1 MIDQIPEPAKERLLY
16 LMMILDQ
23 AGKNCIK
30 SGEIELKTGWS
41 SNTIRKDISY
51 LDGDF
56 GSPQGYNAEPLKQAI
71 RSVLGLNQKRT
82 FCVVGLGRLG
92 SAYLNF
98 DAYTEE
104 GFELA
109 AGFDSSVNRV
119 EILKSPVPLFPAYKM
134 PEVISRFNIE
144 MALLCVPSEAAQQT
158 AEKLAAAG
166 IKAIVNFAPVVL
178 DVSPDIFVKNVYV
191 VNDLRSLAIK
201 MPKDVEGEKKRSSN
215 DANERE

>member
-1 MIDQIPEPAKERLLY
+1 MDQIPEPAKERLLY
-16 LMMILDQ
+16 LMRILDY
-23 AGKNCIK
+23 AGKSLIT

-51 LDGDF
+51 LEGDF
-56 GSPQGYNAEPLKQAI
+56 GSPQGYDTKILQETI
-71 RSVLGLNQKRT
+71 RSTLGLNQKRN

-98 DAYTEE
+98 DGYQKE

-119 EILKSPVPLFPAYKM
+119 EILKSPVPLFPVYKM
-134 PEVISRFNIE
+134 AEVISRFHIE
-144 MALLCVPSEAAQQT
+144 MALLCVPEDSAQQS
-158 AEKLAAAG
+158 AEKLAASG

-178 DVSPDIFVKNVYV
+178 DLGPEIFVKNVYV
-191 VNDLRSLAIK
+191 VNELRALAVK
-201 MPKDVEGEKKRSSN
+201 MHPEDSITAKD
-215 DANERE
+215 

>member
-1 MIDQIPEPAKERLLY
+1 MEQLPEPAKERLLH
-16 LMMILDQ
+16 LMRVLDH
-23 AGKNCIK
+23 AGANPMK
-30 SGEIELKTGWS
+30 SGELEQKTGWS

-56 GSPQGYNAEPLKQAI
+56 GSSSGYDAESLKLAI
-71 RSVLGLNQKRT
+71 RSALGLNQKRT
-82 FCVVGLGRLG
+82 FCIVGLGRLG

-98 DAYTEE
+98 DGYSEE

-144 MALLCVPSEAAQQT
+144 MALLCVPGAAAQQS

-178 DVSPDIFVKNVYV
+178 DLVPDIFVRNVYV
-191 VNDLRSLAIK
+191 VNELRALAVK
-201 MPKDVEGEKKRSSN
+201 MPAKDKPL
-215 DANERE
+215 